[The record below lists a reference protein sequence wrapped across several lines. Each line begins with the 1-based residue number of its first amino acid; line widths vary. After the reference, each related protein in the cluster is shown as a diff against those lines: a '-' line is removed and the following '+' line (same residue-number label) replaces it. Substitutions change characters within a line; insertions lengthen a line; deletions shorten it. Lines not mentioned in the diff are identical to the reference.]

1 MMQAVEFPDQDVVI
15 GVEQGYLPLPIK
27 RLTMRGPNGPVHTY
41 FSKWKPD
48 EEELKKL
55 AAGQPVTLMLR
66 TQMQGHPPVKLEV
79 E

>member
-1 MMQAVEFPDQDVVI
+1 MQAIEFPDQSAVI

-27 RLTMRGPNGPVHTY
+27 RMTVLGPKGPIHTF

-55 AAGQPVTLMLR
+55 NAGEPVTVMLR
-66 TQMQGHPPVKLEV
+66 TLMSGHPPMKVEV